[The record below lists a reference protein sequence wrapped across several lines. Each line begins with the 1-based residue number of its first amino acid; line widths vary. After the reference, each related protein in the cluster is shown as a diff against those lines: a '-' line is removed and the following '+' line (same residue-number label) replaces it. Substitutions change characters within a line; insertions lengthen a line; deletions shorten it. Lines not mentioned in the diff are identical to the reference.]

1 MIVTDEAKLI
11 VNTLRACAVET
22 QCSKCVVFCENN
34 ECLFT
39 AAAKLIESLSAELEQ
54 VKQER
59 DGLNILMEQTQSMLE
74 TRTRERDAVVENL
87 KRVDVD
93 CLQCKFSRSP
103 APCHES
109 DFNCAECKVANCVCK
124 DCTDNSNWQWR
135 GIQEE
140 HK

>member
-1 MIVTDEAKLI
+1 MTDEAKLI

-54 VKQER
+54 IRQER
-59 DGLNILMEQTQSMLE
+59 DGLNILLGQAQSMLE
-74 TRTRERDAVVENL
+74 TRTRERDTAVKDLTLWSCFSCKHAGYACSEVCAS
-87 KRVDVD
+87 
-93 CLQCKFSRSP
+93 CLYNRNRLAKGYVSGKNRY
-103 APCHES
+103 E
-109 DFNCAECKVANCVCK
+109 
-124 DCTDNSNWQWR
+124 WR
-135 GIQEE
+135 GVQEE